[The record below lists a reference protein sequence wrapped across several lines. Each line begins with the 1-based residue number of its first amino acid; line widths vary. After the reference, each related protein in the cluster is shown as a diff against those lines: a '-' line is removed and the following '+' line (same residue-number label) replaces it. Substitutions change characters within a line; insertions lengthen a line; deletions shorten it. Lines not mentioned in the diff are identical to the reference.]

1 MLFRVSECEA
11 FRQFRDDEEAELS
24 DFLAR
29 MRNEVPPSQAMLA
42 GTAFHDVLEHAQVG
56 ELATAEAQGF
66 KFIIEVNTELA
77 LAPIRELRASKRYGG
92 LTISGKLDALC
103 GLRVEDHKTTGRFDP
118 DRYLAGYQWRYYLS
132 IFGAQVFR
140 WNVFE
145 MREIEPMMYLVHK
158 FHTLEQCRYPAMEA
172 DCLQLASDLE
182 QFARLHMPERENYQL
197 EEAA

>member
-42 GTAFHDVLEHAQVG
+42 GTAFHDVLEHAQIG
-56 ELATAEAQGF
+56 EMATAEAQGF
-66 KFIIEVNTELA
+66 KFIIEVDTELA

-158 FHTLEQCRYPAMEA
+158 FHTLEQCRYPAMES
-172 DCLQLASDLE
+172 DCEQLAADLE

-197 EEAA
+197 ENAA

>member
-1 MLFRVSECEA
+1 MLFRVSEVES

-56 ELATAEAQGF
+56 ELATAEEQGF
-66 KFIIEVNTELA
+66 KFIIVVDTELA

-92 LTISGKLDALC
+92 LTVSGKLDALC

-118 DRYLAGYQWRYYLS
+118 DRYLAGYQWRFYLS

-145 MREIEPMMYLVHK
+145 MREVEPMTYLVHK
-158 FHTLEQCRYPAMEA
+158 FHTLEQCRYPSMEA
-172 DCLQLASDLE
+172 DCLQLAIDLE
-182 QFARLHMPERENYQL
+182 QFARAHLPERENYQL